1 VGLAIIVPLVVN
13 VALNQLVVSGF
24 LQIPICATLLFLGT
38 LTVIGYELGR
48 ELIVNSRARMQLTSL
63 RQEWAQV
70 ERVNSLGQLASALSH
85 ELSQPLAAILM
96 NVDAA
101 RQQLR
106 VADPDLDELRA
117 TLEDTHKDGLR
128 AAAIIDRI
136 RAFIKTRSTVG
147 QSFGLEEV
155 AHDVTSLL
163 QHEAT
168 VRNVDLTASV
178 PAGLPAAFGDPVHVS
193 QVMLNLL
200 INAMDAVQ
208 DCSANER
215 RVSLEVCAGDRDM
228 LSITVRDCGP
238 GIPEGRLEEI
248 FNPLVTT
255 KPTGLGV
262 GLALS
267 RMIVDA
273 HGGTLW
279 AENSPAG
286 GAVFH
291 FTLPQ
296 GPRPVP

>member
-1 VGLAIIVPLVVN
+1 VGLAIIVPLVAN
-13 VALNQLVVSGF
+13 VAMNQLALLGM
-24 LQIPICATLLFLGT
+24 LRIPICATLLFLGT
-38 LTVIGYELGR
+38 LAVIGYELGR
-48 ELIVNSRARMQLTSL
+48 ELIINSRARMQLTDL
-63 RQEWAQV
+63 RHEWAQV
-70 ERVNSLGQLASALSH
+70 ERVNSLGQLASALAH

-106 VADPDLDELRA
+106 NADPDLEELRA

-136 RAFIKTRSTVG
+136 RTFIKTRSMAA

-155 AHDVTSLL
+155 AQDVTSLL
-163 QHEAT
+163 RHEAT
-168 VRNVDLTASV
+168 VRRVELKSSL
-178 PAGLPAAFGDPVHVS
+178 PAGLPAAFGDRVHIS
-193 QVMLNLL
+193 QVILNLL

-208 DCSANER
+208 DCSAAER
-215 RVSLEVCAGDRDM
+215 QVSLEVCTGDRDT
-228 LSITVRDCGP
+228 LRITVRDCGP
-238 GIPEGRLEEI
+238 GIPEERLEEI

-279 AENSPAG
+279 AENGATG

-296 GPRPVP
+296 GPRIAQ